1 MSGGITQLVAI
12 GAQDSHLVGN
22 PEVSFFRS
30 VYRRHT
36 NFSHVVDRQILIGN
50 PSAGGISTVRF
61 ERKGDMLGYVYL
73 TLNNG
78 GTSNLIAGENEIE
91 KVEFLIGGQVIDTQ
105 TSDFSVNV
113 GDPLLVSSV
122 TKSVSTPA
130 NFYPLHFWFCENYQS
145 AIPLVALQYHDVEIR
160 VTWKSPA
167 TTGTYECWADY
178 IYLDEAERAEIA
190 SKPVNMLITQT
201 QQSVVQAGPQH
212 ELNFNHPIKFLA
224 AGENLV
230 SSPTDTTLQIQV
242 NGVQIGEPRLY
253 TPHYNETPL
262 YYHCPFFGTDVA
274 GQSFFL
280 HSFCLDTNKFQPTGS
295 LNFSRLDSVR
305 LMASSLGLT
314 GSMNIYGVNYN
325 ILRIENGMG
334 GLMYA
339 N

>member
-50 PSAGGISTVRF
+50 PSPGGISTVRF

-73 TLNNG
+73 TRTSSTG
-78 GTSNLIAGENEIE
+78 GEDIIGDTEID

-105 TSDFSVNV
+105 TSDFSLYV
-113 GDPLLVSSV
+113 GDPLTVSSV
-122 TKSVSTPA
+122 TKSVSAPLS
-130 NFYPLHFWFCENYQS
+130 FYPLHFWFCENYQS

-160 VTWKSPA
+160 VTWKTPEP
-167 TTGTYECWADY
+167 GTYECWADY

-190 SKPVNMLITQT
+190 SKPINMLITQT
-201 QQSVVQAGPQH
+201 QQSVVQANSSQH

-224 AGENLV
+224 SGFDLV
-230 SSPTDTTLQIQV
+230 SSPTTQTLQIQV
-242 NGVQIGEPRLY
+242 NGVQIGVPRLY
-253 TPHYNETPL
+253 TPHYNQAPL
-262 YYHCPFFGTDVA
+262 YYHCPFFGGAVDTK
-274 GQSFFL
+274 SFFL

-305 LMASSLGLT
+305 LMASGNGLD
-314 GSMNIYGVNYN
+314 SHSIYGVNYN